1 MGVEMKK
8 EKGIK
13 KRNNVTEKPQQ
24 QQQIPSDSDSDSDAD
39 YEYEVLP
46 LPFHYDTSLFVSLE
60 NFSIT
65 FSRFFFFFR
74 SMNIKVFNQGVY
86 FRY

>member
-13 KRNNVTEKPQQ
+13 KRNNATEKPQQ
-24 QQQIPSDSDSDSDAD
+24 QQQIPSDSDAD

-46 LPFHYDTSLFVSLE
+46 LPFHYDTPLFVSLE

-65 FSRFFFFFR
+65 FSRIFF
-74 SMNIKVFNQGVY
+74 
-86 FRY
+86 